1 MKKIFQRLVRGQ
13 IINITWTKVS
23 YRLASAGDALPFLL
37 TRDVTCIRSIDITAI
52 VLCPFPMM
60 QIFLYDVN
68 NIWKILQIHHFK
80 YYLSLYMIYPMK
92 NCWKCKFLPCS
103 TWLDKKKKKL
113 KISLLSLCA
122 EITYMIFFFY
132 FIMQLSLIQ
141 MSIFSLQI
149 HMITSSM
156 FCSIF
161 QYT

>member
-68 NIWKILQIHHFK
+68 NI
-80 YYLSLYMIYPMK
+80 
-92 NCWKCKFLPCS
+92 
-103 TWLDKKKKKL
+103 
-113 KISLLSLCA
+113 
-122 EITYMIFFFY
+122 
-132 FIMQLSLIQ
+132 
-141 MSIFSLQI
+141 
-149 HMITSSM
+149 
-156 FCSIF
+156 
-161 QYT
+161 